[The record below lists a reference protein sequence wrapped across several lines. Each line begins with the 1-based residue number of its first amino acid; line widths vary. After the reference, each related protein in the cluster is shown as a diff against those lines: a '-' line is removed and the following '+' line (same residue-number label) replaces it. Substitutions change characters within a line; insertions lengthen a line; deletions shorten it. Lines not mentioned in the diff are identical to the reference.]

1 VRAPRACPRHRRAR
15 VAVVTRA
22 RASTRCGRERRTEMI
37 GETERDTL
45 LRADKI
51 VDVEGE
57 MPASGDLQHPTTTAR
72 RAIVALSTAL
82 IASLAMNAVQYTYV
96 GTVAAS
102 NSPLGS
108 GYALAA
114 PKGLPRE
121 VHLDACGHGP
131 RFSLMCVGE
140 REDRRGSWRPS
151 AMLGQAADASEEEEK
166 KTTALGGSTNTDVE
180 PLGLGALQPAMG
192 ATRYCR
198 KDTWLLSCL
207 FYKANINDEATDW
220 KHVKEECDGEFEC
233 DGVNKY
239 WTSDLWHI
247 ASSGNADGCD
257 VSLMD
262 GSGTDASAF
271 YKEGSAGW
279 HQYGPTGGDGSCK
292 IVNSWG
298 NPE

>member
-1 VRAPRACPRHRRAR
+1 
-15 VAVVTRA
+15 
-22 RASTRCGRERRTEMI
+22 M
-37 GETERDTL
+37 
-45 LRADKI
+45 
-51 VDVEGE
+51 
-57 MPASGDLQHPTTTAR
+57 
-72 RAIVALSTAL
+72 
-82 IASLAMNAVQYTYV
+82 Y
-96 GTVAAS
+96 
-102 NSPLGS
+102 
-108 GYALAA
+108 
-114 PKGLPRE
+114 
-121 VHLDACGHGP
+121 
-131 RFSLMCVGE
+131 
-140 REDRRGSWRPS
+140 DRRGCWRRS
-151 AMLGQAADASEEEEK
+151 VMLGHGLGASVVEYK

-292 IVNSWG
+292 IVNTWG